1 MSFRIIVQGVCTY
14 LLNRRKTFG
23 LNLGR
28 SPEMERNTGMAF
40 EFEILYAL
48 QNIRTDWLDM
58 LMKSVSS
65 LGDTGWF
72 WVTLGVVFVCMERTR
87 KTGAMV
93 LASLLVGAVIGNLLL
108 KPMIA
113 RPRPCW
119 LDETVVLL
127 VSSPGDYSFPSG
139 HSMASFEAATGIF
152 IKNRRWGIAA
162 LALAAMI
169 AFSRMYLFVH
179 FPSDVLAGI
188 LLGIGIALLVW
199 RAALQMEKKNLQC

>member
-1 MSFRIIVQGVCTY
+1 
-14 LLNRRKTFG
+14 
-23 LNLGR
+23 
-28 SPEMERNTGMAF
+28 MAF

-48 QNIRTDWLDM
+48 QSIRTDWLDM

-72 WVTLGVVFVCMERTR
+72 WVTLGIILMCMERTR
-87 KTGAMV
+87 KTGAVV
-93 LASLLVGAVIGNLLL
+93 LASLLVGAVIGNLML

-113 RPRPCW
+113 RLRPCW

-139 HSMASFEAATGIF
+139 HSMASFEAATSIF
-152 IKNRRWGIAA
+152 IQNRRWGIAA

-199 RAALQMEKKNLQC
+199 RIALQMEKKNLQC